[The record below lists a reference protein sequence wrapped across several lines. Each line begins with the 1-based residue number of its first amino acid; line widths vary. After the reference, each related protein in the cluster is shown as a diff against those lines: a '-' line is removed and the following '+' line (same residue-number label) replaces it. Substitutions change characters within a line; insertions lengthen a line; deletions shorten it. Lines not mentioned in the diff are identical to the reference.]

1 MSEQIEPPPAKFDRR
16 SLITVA
22 GAAAVAGWTTV
33 RFPKPGVPLHRPA
46 VAPRSSVAIVKASSY
61 NAELA
66 QRMLEGVK
74 LCGLVVKGKR
84 VLLKPN
90 LVEWDPSTNI
100 NTDVAVVSAAL
111 EVFRQLGAAEVR
123 IGEGPGHRRD
133 TYDLA
138 QQARYRTEVE
148 KFDGLF
154 VDLNRDDVS
163 PVKNF
168 ASEPEFYFPNT
179 ALRADLIVSLAKMK
193 THHWAGA
200 TLAMKNFFGV
210 VPGSVYGWPKNTL
223 HKIGIDR
230 SIVELSRVFR
240 NTFAIVDGIVGMEGN
255 GPIQGTSKRAGVMVM
270 GRDLRAVDATCCRIM
285 GIDPARLEYLA
296 ASNGLGNFFEADI
309 EQRGEAIAA
318 VRTNFKLI
326 DKFAQIRMG
335 LERRPPDAGATRRT
349 EPSWSRDGRLKRPQQ
364 PTASRNWFSR
374 LQPIFNKRLLGPEHR
389 ANYNLVHSRE

>member
-1 MSEQIEPPPAKFDRR
+1 MSKQIQEPAAPKFDRR
-16 SLITVA
+16 SLLTVA
-22 GAAAVAGWTTV
+22 GAAAVAGWASV
-33 RFPKPGVPLHRPA
+33 KFPKPGVPLHRA
-46 VAPRSSVAIVKASSY
+46 AAAARSSVAIVKAANY
-61 NAELA
+61 NTELA
-66 QRMLEGVK
+66 QRMLDGVK
-74 LCGLVVKGKR
+74 LCGLDVKGKKI
-84 VLLKPN
+84 LLKPN
-90 LVEWDPSTNI
+90 LVEWDPATNI

-111 EVFRQLGAAEVR
+111 EVFRQLGAAEVK

-179 ALRADLIVSLAKMK
+179 VLGADVIVSLAKMK

-200 TLAMKNFFGV
+200 TLSMKNFFGV

-230 SIVELSRVFR
+230 SIMELSRVFR
-240 NTFAIVDGIVGMEGN
+240 NTFAIVDGVVGMEGN
-255 GPIQGTSKRAGVMVM
+255 GPIQGTSKQAGVLVM
-270 GRDLRAVDATCCRIM
+270 GGDLRAVDATCCRIM

-296 ASNGLGNFFEADI
+296 ASNGLGNFYEADI
-309 EQRGEAIAA
+309 QQRGEPIAS
-318 VRTNFKLI
+318 VRTNFQLI
-326 DKFAQIRMG
+326 EKFA
-335 LERRPPDAGATRRT
+335 DF
-349 EPSWSRDGRLKRPQQ
+349 RL
-364 PTASRNWFSR
+364 A
-374 LQPIFNKRLLGPEHR
+374 
-389 ANYNLVHSRE
+389 